1 MVNKGRFV
9 LTTIFAW
16 LVFLALDF
24 LAHAVLLNSF
34 WAQDYQALKTKD
46 ELFRLIP
53 FGYLSF
59 LILTILLG
67 WLYARLYKSD
77 GDVKKGLA
85 FGVFAGGLFALSN
98 FFGWYSFLNLPPL
111 LLLLTSLGYFVEI
124 SAIGL
129 VFGYLL
135 HAASIKK
142 RIWIIVS
149 IIVFGFFLGIVLQ
162 NIAF

>member
-1 MVNKGRFV
+1 MKRFV
-9 LTTIFAW
+9 LTTLLAW
-16 LVFLALDF
+16 LVFLMLDF
-24 LAHAVLLNSF
+24 MAHAVLLKSF
-34 WAQDYQALKTKD
+34 WAQDFQALKAQD

-59 LILTILLG
+59 LILTIMFG
-67 WLYARLYKSD
+67 WLFAHLFKEN

-85 FGVFAGGLFALSN
+85 FGTIGGGLFALSN

-111 LLLLTSLGYFVEI
+111 FLFLASLGYFVEI
-124 SAIGL
+124 SAVGF

-135 HAASIKK
+135 HAPSIKK
-142 RIWIIVS
+142 RVWAIIGF
-149 IIVFGFFLGIVLQ
+149 IVIGFLLGIVLQ